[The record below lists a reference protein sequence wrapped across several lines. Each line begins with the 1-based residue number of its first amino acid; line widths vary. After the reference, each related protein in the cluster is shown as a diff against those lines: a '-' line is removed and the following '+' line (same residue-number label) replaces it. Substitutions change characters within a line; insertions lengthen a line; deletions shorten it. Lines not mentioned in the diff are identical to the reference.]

1 MSSDLQ
7 KTQEFIEAFDILS
20 TNLGQD
26 DIYKRILLEVIYIAR
41 RDKTGVKLLTQLRG
55 KKILASHL
63 ENVDDLR
70 LPSDYKNFIKKSIY
84 ENRLLFE
91 PWIESANDYLAL
103 RSQLKLRGYSNI
115 PLSNIQEYGSITSAI
130 SPEIYTKNINQIK
143 VMVRKS
149 S

>member
-1 MSSDLQ
+1 MAVNDS
-7 KTQEFIEAFDILS
+7 IIW
-20 TNLGQD
+20 
-26 DIYKRILLEVIYIAR
+26 IYIAR
-41 RDKTGVKLLTQLRG
+41 RDKAGVKLLTQLRG

-63 ENVDDLR
+63 ESVDDLR
-70 LPSDYKNFIKKSIY
+70 LPLDYKDFIKKSIY

-130 SPEIYTKNINQIK
+130 SPEIYTKNIKFINN
-143 VMVRKS
+143 
-149 S
+149 

>member
-1 MSSDLQ
+1 MAVNDS
-7 KTQEFIEAFDILS
+7 IIW
-20 TNLGQD
+20 
-26 DIYKRILLEVIYIAR
+26 IYIAR
-41 RDKTGVKLLTQLRG
+41 RDKAGVKLLTQLRG

-63 ENVDDLR
+63 ESVDDLR
-70 LPSDYKNFIKKSIY
+70 LPLDYKDFIKKSIY

>member
-1 MSSDLQ
+1 MAVNDS
-7 KTQEFIEAFDILS
+7 IIW
-20 TNLGQD
+20 
-26 DIYKRILLEVIYIAR
+26 IYIAR

-63 ENVDDLR
+63 ENVDDLK
-70 LPSDYKNFIKKSIY
+70 LPLDYKDFIKKSIY

-91 PWIESANDYLAL
+91 PWIESANDYLTL

-115 PLSNIQEYGSITSAI
+115 PLSNIQEYGSINSAI